1 VCSPPNYARIPG
13 MDDPNQQPT
22 GRGAPP
28 DPERTQPHAP
38 FPPPVARPGQ
48 PVQSVPDPPLPP
60 PPEPPPRRRKRPRRK
75 RRSCLGCLAQAGL
88 VGALFAAAFTALL
101 IVLYRVAPPPR
112 TNVLVLGL
120 DSRPG
125 EGNVTRSDTMLL
137 VTVDPADLYVGML
150 SIPRDLYVEIPG
162 YGEQRINAAHV
173 MGESATPGSGP
184 ALAAQTIEH
193 NFGVPVHRTV
203 RLNFEG
209 FLAIIDAAGGVT
221 IDVPEAFVDYEYPTP
236 DYGTMVVSFEA
247 GEQHMDGERALQY
260 ARIRHGSSDFERA
273 ARQQQVLTA
282 LVRQLLWPGNWPR
295 WPGVYRAFRQHVE
308 SNLTILDMAAM
319 LPTIIW
325 TGPDGID
332 RRVIDRE
339 MVTGRTTSQGA
350 SVLEPDWARIQPV
363 LDEMFFR

>member
-1 VCSPPNYARIPG
+1 
-13 MDDPNQQPT
+13 MDDPSQQPT
-22 GRGAPP
+22 KRGAPV
-28 DPERTQPHAP
+28 DPERTQKHPP
-38 FPPPVARPGQ
+38 TPIFPQPARPGQ
-48 PVQSVPDPPLPP
+48 PVQSVPDPPLPS
-60 PPEPPPRRRKRPRRK
+60 PPEKPPRPPKRRPRRRKK
-75 RRSCLGCLAQAGL
+75 RRSCLGCLAQAVL
-88 VGALFAAAFTALL
+88 AGALFVVAFGALL
-101 IVLYRVAPPPR
+101 VALYRIAPPPR
-112 TNVLVLGL
+112 TNILVLGL

-125 EGNVTRSDTMLL
+125 EGDVTRTDTMLL

-173 MGESATPGSGP
+173 IGESATPGSGP
-184 ALAAQTIEH
+184 ALAAQTIEY

-209 FLAIIDAAGGVT
+209 FLAIVDAAGGVT
-221 IDVPEAFVDYEYPTP
+221 IDVPEAFTDYEYPTP

-273 ARQQQVLTA
+273 ARQQQVIAA
-282 LVRQLLWPGNWPR
+282 LIRQLLWPGNWWR
-295 WPGVYRAFRQHVE
+295 WPGVYRAFSQNVD
-308 SNLTILDMAAM
+308 SNLTVLDALAIM
-319 LPTIIW
+319 PTVVW
-325 TGPDGID
+325 VGPDGID
-332 RRVIDRE
+332 RRVIDRD

-350 SVLEPDWARIQPV
+350 SVLDPDWARIQPM